1 MRKLHLA
8 LSSIV
13 AHCRCSIQMRCG
25 WAMMLLSGENNLSV
39 NPYAYAAEGH
49 DPLKVMAETAAKLEA
64 LLASKTTEQVEARP
78 APGKWN
84 TREILAHLAD
94 CEIAFSFRL
103 RQARAGAGEI
113 QPFDQ
118 DAWARTYA
126 VYPAELAVKTFA
138 VLRAWNMAFL
148 SSLTEEEKR
157 LPAHHPERGAMTLW
171 TIVETMAGHDRHH
184 LAKL

>member
-1 MRKLHLA
+1 LP
-8 LSSIV
+8 
-13 AHCRCSIQMRCG
+13 
-25 WAMMLLSGENNLSV
+25 LLYTDAPRLRDDADISLQRRNELSV

-49 DPLKVMAETAAKLEA
+49 DPLQVLAETPAKLEQ
-64 LLASKTTEQVEARP
+64 LAARMSVEQMEVRP

-103 RQARAGAGEI
+103 RQARAGATEI

-126 VYPAELAVKTFA
+126 VYPAEVAVKTFA
-138 VLRAWNMAFL
+138 ALRAWNMAFL
-148 SSLTEEEKR
+148 SNLSEDEKH

-184 LAKL
+184 LSKLEATPARR

>member
-1 MRKLHLA
+1 M
-8 LSSIV
+8 
-13 AHCRCSIQMRCG
+13 
-25 WAMMLLSGENNLSV
+25 SV
-39 NPYAYAAEGH
+39 NPYAYAAAGK
-49 DPLKVMAETAAKLEA
+49 DPLALIAETPVKLEQIVA
-64 LLASKTTEQVEARP
+64 AMSPEQLESRP

-118 DAWARTYA
+118 DAWARPYT
-126 VYPAELAVKTFA
+126 VYPAEVALKTFA
-138 VLRAWNMAFL
+138 TLRAWNLAFL
-148 SSLTEEEKR
+148 SNLTEEEKQ
-157 LPAHHPERGAMTLW
+157 LPAHHPERGDMTLW